1 MPRVPDK
8 AFLTMITNL
17 SDYYLRWYHDRP
29 VAITTARKEELRE
42 LHRIIYKCAVHLA
55 TDYKEFVPRWMPL
68 GERDLEILEI
78 QDQTPFRAGTWRPD
92 YLIASDGSLR
102 ICEITSRFFAHGI
115 FMSRFAEEAADRFM
129 ARFPG
134 VERDTEYPALMD
146 YMAGLLQGKKKIFV
160 LKSSDRTNEI
170 RLYKDFYE
178 KMGCDF
184 NVLETA
190 EVEQHRKE
198 WSADGTVVFSALNQM
213 DILSFSLDTIKAMV
227 DREMISDFRNVFL
240 LHDKRF
246 MRLWFEDSFTGG
258 CLTTDEATFL
268 RSHAIPTW
276 DCSDPEA
283 TDILKDALS
292 DKDSYILK
300 PYRLGKSDGVK
311 AGVLTSQTEWENL
324 DTSGMILQPF
334 IPQRTFRTEWEGQVF
349 DDYMCGMMLCVDD
362 RFFGSG
368 LFRASSLPVTNV
380 GDDRKACP
388 LLTDDPVLMEYCDV
402 L

>member
-1 MPRVPDK
+1 
-8 AFLTMITNL
+8 
-17 SDYYLRWYHDRP
+17 
-29 VAITTARKEELRE
+29 
-42 LHRIIYKCAVHLA
+42 
-55 TDYKEFVPRWMPL
+55 
-68 GERDLEILEI
+68 
-78 QDQTPFRAGTWRPD
+78 
-92 YLIASDGSLR
+92 
-102 ICEITSRFFAHGI
+102 
-115 FMSRFAEEAADRFM
+115 
-129 ARFPG
+129 
-134 VERDTEYPALMD
+134 
-146 YMAGLLQGKKKIFV
+146 
-160 LKSSDRTNEI
+160 
-170 RLYKDFYE
+170 
-178 KMGCDF
+178 
-184 NVLETA
+184 
-190 EVEQHRKE
+190 
-198 WSADGTVVFSALNQM
+198 M

-246 MRLWFEDSFTGG
+246 MKLWFEDSFTGG

-300 PYRLGKSDGVK
+300 PYRLGKSEGVK
-311 AGVLTSQTEWENL
+311 AGVLTSQTEWESL

-334 IPQRTFRTEWEGQVF
+334 IPQRTFRTKWEGQVF

-388 LLTDDPVLMEYCDV
+388 LLTDDPVLMEYCDM